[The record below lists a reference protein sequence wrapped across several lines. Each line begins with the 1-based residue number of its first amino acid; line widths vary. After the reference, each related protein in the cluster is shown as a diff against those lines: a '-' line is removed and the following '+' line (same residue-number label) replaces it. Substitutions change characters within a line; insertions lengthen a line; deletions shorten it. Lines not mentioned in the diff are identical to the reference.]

1 MGLNGIDISSWQDD
15 LVVSAMGSCD
25 FVIVKAT
32 GGAGYSNE
40 CFRRHADETLAAG
53 KLLGCYHYARDRGY
67 EGSAEAEADHF
78 IATFKPYVGKA
89 IPFLDWEADALN
101 LGPSWAKKWL
111 DRVKAK
117 TGVTPGIYTSKSV
130 LFSYDWAAVA
140 KTCPLW
146 VAQYPNYEETGFLS
160 EPWTDGWD
168 FGAWDSPLIF
178 QYTGTGRIP
187 GYGGHLDLDLFYGTK
202 DDWRRL
208 CAVAGA
214 SAGTGEVK
222 EVAISRANVAAQIM
236 EHLCNC
242 AEHGYSQPGRHGTS
256 GHCSVK
262 TDAGTI
268 KVTKGDRDCSSAVC
282 EAWELALAGTAYD
295 GLITRYNWTGG
306 MREMFVGSG
315 LFSWQSVTANAAR
328 GDIYLDEENH
338 TAMSLGGGKI
348 GHFTGSETG
357 GIDGEP
363 GDQTG
368 RESRIQDYYRGS
380 WDGVLHYNGKADVGS
395 ASTPTGSGAPSGDV
409 SELAARVIAGEFG
422 NGDARK
428 AALGDRYDEVQA
440 EVNRILLGGS
450 SGGSYDVDAMA
461 RRVIAGEFGN
471 GDERKRRLGD
481 RYSAVQRRVNEILDA
496 TGAGS
501 TSMDVDAMARAV
513 IRGDYGNGEER
524 RRRLGS
530 YYSIVQRR
538 VNEMLS

>member
-15 LVVSAMGSCD
+15 LVVSAMGTCD

-67 EGSAEAEADHF
+67 EGSAEAEVDHF
-78 IATFKPYVGKA
+78 INAFRPYVGKA

-101 LGPSWAKKWL
+101 LGVGWAKSWL
-111 DRVKAK
+111 DMVKAK

-130 LFSYDWAAVA
+130 CFAYDWAAVA
-140 KTCPLW
+140 KTYPLW
-146 VAQYPNYEETGFLS
+146 VAQYPNYEETGFTS

-168 FGAWDSPLIF
+168 FGAWSSPLLF

-187 GYGGHLDLDLFYGTK
+187 GYGGHLDLDLFYGTR

-214 SAGTGEVK
+214 SAGAGEVK

-242 AEHGYSQPGRHGTS
+242 AEHGYSQPGRHGNS
-256 GHCSVK
+256 GHCSVQ
-262 TDAGTI
+262 TDTGII
-268 KVTKGDRDCSSAVC
+268 KVTKGNRDCSSAVC
-282 EAWELALAGTAYD
+282 EAWELSLAGSPYD

-368 RESRIQDYYRGS
+368 RESSIQDYYCGS

-409 SELAARVIAGEFG
+409 SKLAARVIAGEFG

-428 AALGDRYDEVQA
+428 AALGDCYDEVQA

>member
-1 MGLNGIDISSWQDD
+1 MGLNGIDISSWQED
-15 LVVSAMGSCD
+15 LVVSAMGACD

-40 CFRRHADETLAAG
+40 CFRRHADETLASG
-53 KLLGCYHYARDRGY
+53 KPLGCYHYARDRGY

-78 IATFKPYVGKA
+78 IAAFKPYVGKA

-101 LGPSWAKKWL
+101 LGVAWAKTWL

-140 KTCPLW
+140 KTYPLW

-168 FGAWDSPLIF
+168 FGAWPSPLIF

-187 GYGGHLDLDLFYGTK
+187 GYGGHLDLDLFYGAK

-214 SAGTGEVK
+214 SAGTEEVK

-236 EHLCNC
+236 EQLCDC

-256 GHCSVK
+256 GHCNVK
-262 TDAGTI
+262 TDAGI
-268 KVTKGDRDCSSAVC
+268 VKATKGDRDCSSAVC
-282 EAWELALAGTAYD
+282 EAWELALAGTQYD
-295 GLITRYNWTGG
+295 GLITRYNWTGV

-315 LFSWQSVTANAAR
+315 LFSWQAVTASAQR

-338 TAMSLGGGKI
+338 TAMALGGGKI

-357 GIDGEP
+357 GIDGAP

-380 WDGVLHYNGKADVGS
+380 WDGVLHYNGKADGTVAPGES
-395 ASTPTGSGAPSGDV
+395 GSGAPSGDV
-409 SELAARVIAGEFG
+409 SELAARVIAGDFG
-422 NGDARK
+422 NGDARR
-428 AALGDRYDEVQA
+428 AALGDRYEEVQA

-450 SGGSYDVDAMA
+450 SDGSYDVDAMA

-481 RYSAVQRRVNEILDA
+481 KYSAV
-496 TGAGS
+496 
-501 TSMDVDAMARAV
+501 
-513 IRGDYGNGEER
+513 
-524 RRRLGS
+524 
-530 YYSIVQRR
+530 
-538 VNEMLS
+538 